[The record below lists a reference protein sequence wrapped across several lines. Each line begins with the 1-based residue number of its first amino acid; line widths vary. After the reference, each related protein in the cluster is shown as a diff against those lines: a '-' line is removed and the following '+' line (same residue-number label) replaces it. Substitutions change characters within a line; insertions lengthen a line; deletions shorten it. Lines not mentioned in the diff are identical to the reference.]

1 MVSSPGEAVRTVV
14 HVSTASSWRGG
25 ERQALFLAS
34 GLEEQGFRSV
44 AAVKAHSEMHMRC
57 IEHDIPVEP
66 LPFKGE
72 LDGFS
77 MLRLSSL
84 LRKTAASIV
93 HAHDA
98 HGVSFAS
105 VAGMLAGVPAVATRR
120 VDFPLQSPWKYRR
133 LSKLICISRAV
144 RNICASSG
152 LDPTDMPVVQSGIDT
167 EWAMAADPDRKGV
180 IEQFFPGLPVSRLLL
195 NVASLVDHKGQVF
208 LLEAMSAVLSRFPDS
223 ALLIAG
229 EGELRRA
236 LEAKASLMGISGRV
250 CFAGFRTDVAR
261 LIRSCDVFVMPSR
274 MEGLGTSLMD
284 AMAAGKPVVATTAGG
299 MEELVENRVSGL
311 QVSPCDPLS
320 LSSALLELIENRDL
334 STALAAG
341 ARKRA
346 LASFSIG
353 HMVRGTAEVYRS
365 VLSGH

>member
-1 MVSSPGEAVRTVV
+1 MRTVV

-34 GLEEQGFRSV
+34 GLGEQGFISV
-44 AAVKAHSEMHMRC
+44 AAVKVHSEMHVRC

-66 LPFKGE
+66 LPFNGE

-84 LRKTAASIV
+84 LRKTNASVV

-120 VDFPLQSPWKYRR
+120 VDFTLRSPWKYRR

-144 RNICASSG
+144 RDICASAG
-152 LDPTDMPVVQSGIDT
+152 LDPLDMPVVQSGIDT
-167 EWAMAADPDRKGV
+167 EWAMAVDPDRKGV
-180 IEQFFPGLPVSRLLL
+180 IDQFFPGLSVSNLLL

-208 LLEAMSAVLSRFPDS
+208 LLEAMPAVLSRFPRS

-229 EGELRRA
+229 EGELRSV
-236 LEAKASLMGISGRV
+236 LEKKAVELGISDRV

-261 LIRSCDVFVMPSR
+261 LLRSCDIFVMPSR

-284 AMAAGKPVVATTAGG
+284 AMAAEKPVVATTAGG
-299 MEELVENRVSGL
+299 MAELVEDRVSGL
-311 QVSPCDPLS
+311 SVPPCDPSS
-320 LSSALLELIENRDL
+320 LSSAILELIDNYELRT
-334 STALAAG
+334 SLAAG
-341 ARKRA
+341 ARMRA
-346 LASFSIG
+346 LDSFSME